1 MGSPV
6 YLRDLKPDMA
16 KSIMNGIRDTKKL
29 TKEQKGHL
37 LKAIADGQ
45 DIKIGEYAETEEY
58 EVS

>member
-1 MGSPV
+1 MGSPL
-6 YLRDLKPDMA
+6 YIRDLKIEEA
-16 KSIMNGIRDTKKL
+16 KSIMNEIRDTKKL